1 MEEYLKNLTEE
12 EIYAYL
18 VKKYKHLDFGLVFN
32 KSSIEEDVLCIEG
45 EEHDY
50 NGVTLTVEQ
59 WQVIVNETFIDEEYE
74 ILFGFLR
81 KSIKSVIRRNSELFR
96 GISLRHIDY

>member
-1 MEEYLKNLTEE
+1 MEENLENLTEVQ
-12 EIYAYL
+12 IYDYL
-18 VKKYKHLDFGLVFN
+18 IKKFKHLDFGLVFN
-32 KSSIEEDVLCIEG
+32 KSSIEEDVLCKEG
-45 EEHDY
+45 EEHHCY
-50 NGVTLTVEQ
+50 GVRITDEQ
-59 WQVIVNETFIDEEYE
+59 WQVILDETYIDEEYE

>member
-50 NGVTLTVEQ
+50 NGPRL
-59 WQVIVNETFIDEEYE
+59 
-74 ILFGFLR
+74 
-81 KSIKSVIRRNSELFR
+81 S
-96 GISLRHIDY
+96 